1 MDTESLDAMKDAG
14 LEPGRPPGQVLAMG
28 SSIRRFEAV

>member
-1 MDTESLDAMKDAG
+1 MDTETLDATKDAG
-14 LEPGRPPGQVLAMG
+14 LEPGRPPGQVLAKG